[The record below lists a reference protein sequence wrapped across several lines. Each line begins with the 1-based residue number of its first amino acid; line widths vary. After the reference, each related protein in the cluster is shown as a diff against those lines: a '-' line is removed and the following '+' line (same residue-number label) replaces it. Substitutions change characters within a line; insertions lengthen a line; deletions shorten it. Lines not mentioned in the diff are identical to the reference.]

1 MMDGHEK
8 RNIHVLFGIPDMS
21 PSQGNGVTFL
31 LVKEAFCFNQISQQG
46 K

>member
-21 PSQGNGVTFL
+21 PSQGNGVTFS
-31 LVKEAFCFNQISQQG
+31 FG
-46 K
+46 KGSFLF